1 MNRPAII
8 AVIIILAALAVP
20 AVWWMQFTPSNAPRI
35 PSVDS
40 AQQQAGPSTSL
51 GNMYASMTGDEF
63 DRAYLADMLA
73 HHQGALNMASYALG
87 ESSDQRIVTLSR
99 NILSAQTAEVQQMLA
114 WQKEWGYIDGSDPH
128 AGHAMEAGGGMGA
141 DMASMEARLYGS
153 SGATF
158 DKEFLT
164 VMILH
169 HQEAV
174 EMSRYAATNAK
185 HQELKDLAQRIIR
198 DQNEE
203 IADMQQRQ
211 REASY

>member
-20 AVWWMQFTPSNAPRI
+20 AVWWMQFTPSNAPRV

-73 HHQGALNMASYALG
+73 HHQGALNMASYALA
-87 ESSDQRIVTLSR
+87 ESSDQRIITLSR

-141 DMASMEARLYGS
+141 DMATMETRLHS
-153 SGATF
+153 TAEATF
-158 DKEFLT
+158 DKEFLS

-169 HQEAV
+169 HQQAV
-174 EMSRYAATNAK
+174 EMSRYAATNAN
-185 HQELKDLAQRIIR
+185 HQELKDLAQNVIR
-198 DQNEE
+198 EQNEE
-203 IADMQQRQ
+203 IADMQQWQ